1 MALLSN
7 RRGGLLGRGPEAVR
21 QAAAQRRAA
30 YMAQPQRPSAIG
42 TPGRPVFVD
51 NPINSAFEGL
61 GSLGKMLGEYGDW
74 KKAEAEKK
82 KRDDAIKAAYGA
94 VPTQRTTQTPEALVY
109 KGRGGAG
116 DVIDGGSLMPPQGA
130 KIDPTD
136 RSRIEQDEYA
146 RSQGLEQAAPQLGR
160 TYQPQSTKTIEG
172 ERQRTAMERAQYFAS
187 QGLYDLAAKEMMF
200 EKHNLDASKLG
211 LEAQKLQ
218 KELAEADMKGSLV
231 PGSKDY
237 LSVTRGFQNDWL
249 KSKTTQDYRAM
260 QQQKD
265 VIERNAKLAN
275 PQKID
280 DVDLVFAIAKMFD
293 PGSVV
298 RGEEQVQIERS
309 QGLPGLVTGAIEALN
324 GGAALGPEV
333 RAAIL
338 ATAQRRMEAVTTS
351 YAAEARRHYGL
362 AQRYTT
368 INPFDIGL
376 SNEDRQF
383 IPAWR

>member
-7 RRGGLLGRGPEAVR
+7 RRGGLLSVGPEAIR
-21 QAAAQRRAA
+21 QAANERRAT

-42 TPGRPVFVD
+42 TPGRPIFVD

-74 KKAEAEKK
+74 QKAEAEKK
-82 KRDDAIKAAYGA
+82 KREDAIKAAYGA

-249 KSKTTQDYRAM
+249 KSSITQDYKAM
-260 QQQKD
+260 KQQRD
-265 VIERNAKLAN
+265 VIAKNAALTD
-275 PQKID
+275 PRKID

-293 PGSVV
+293 PTSVV
-298 RGEEQVQIERS
+298 REGEQLTIRNA
-309 QGLPGLVTGAIEALN
+309 QGLPAVVEGAIQGLD
-324 GGAALGPEV
+324 GGTGLDEGT
-333 RAAIL
+333 RRSIL
-338 ATAQRRMEAVTTS
+338 AAAQRRMEAVTTS

-362 AQRYTT
+362 AQRYPT